1 MIWMATLDQKTIS
14 QQPFSSFFL
23 GIPEEFL
30 PYTPATSMRFLLAG
44 ELRYVRSSGSGVEEV
59 TDEAQFD
66 KDSAEKVM
74 KKDEKVLCRG
84 DVH

>member
-1 MIWMATLDQKTIS
+1 
-14 QQPFSSFFL
+14 
-23 GIPEEFL
+23 
-30 PYTPATSMRFLLAG
+30 MRFLLAG

-74 KKDEKVLCRG
+74 KNCCAEEMSIEPGL
-84 DVH
+84 